1 MSDQTSLFGTNN
13 SQATPA
19 NQEANPLTPN
29 QNDPL
34 ATMLSAIRNE
44 KGEQKYKTVEDA
56 LNALKHSQEYIPNLK
71 QTLEQQARELEEARK
86 AAEQISELRK
96 TVEALTSNKPAEQ
109 NTPVS
114 GITEDKVTDLVQQV
128 LAQTEQ
134 KKSAQQNIQVVT
146 SKMIEKFG
154 DKAEEAFYQKAK
166 ELGIEVAEINS
177 LAAKSPKLVL
187 NLMGIQDTV
196 VPNQNSRQSTPN
208 SSINTSGMAPAVESY
223 IGRNKNPVIVGATSR
238 ELMEEAQRARRMVEE
253 LNEKGLSLD
262 ELTKPSN
269 YFKYFTK

>member
-96 TVEALTSNKPAEQ
+96 TVEALTSAKPAEQ

-134 KKSAQQNIQVVT
+134 KKSALQNTQVVT

-154 DKAEEAFYQKAK
+154 DKAEEVFYLKAK

-196 VPNQNSRQSTPN
+196 MPNQNSRQSTPN
-208 SSINTSGMAPAVESY
+208 SSINTSGMAPATESY